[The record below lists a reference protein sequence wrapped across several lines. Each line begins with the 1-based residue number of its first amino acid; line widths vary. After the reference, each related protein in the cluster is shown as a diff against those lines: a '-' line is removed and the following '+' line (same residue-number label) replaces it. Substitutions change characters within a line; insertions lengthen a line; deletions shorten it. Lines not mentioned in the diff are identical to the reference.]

1 MTQFA
6 LLIIGTLIARPLWAQ
21 GDLKVLTGNEAIKLF
36 VYAGKPVHPFCL
48 GFPLGGSSRKEP
60 VELAK
65 CTDSKVVP
73 KSPGEGWL
81 EAEYP
86 RTEGDF
92 FISQPPYVSYGI
104 LAKKGDRFLVAT
116 DSSGGGSGQFSAL
129 LWVRLTDK
137 DISVARD
144 EVGGDRCAGGLSD
157 YVEGGAAVRFSVS
170 TTTAEIVALS
180 GVNLAS
186 TVRDKLRDGYR
197 NCDGTARYS
206 YDLVSEKMELSSLE
220 LSVPES
226 TEPATSGDPQS
237 CFDQLARQYDK
248 NNKLRLTPEELK
260 QFGQAFLSTCG
271 KQ

>member
-21 GDLKVLTGNEAIKLF
+21 GDLKVLTGNEAIHLF

-65 CTDSKVVP
+65 GTDGKVVP
-73 KSPGEGWL
+73 KSPREGWL

-92 FISQPPYVSYGI
+92 FISQPPYV
-104 LAKKGDRFLVAT
+104 
-116 DSSGGGSGQFSAL
+116 
-129 LWVRLTDK
+129 
-137 DISVARD
+137 
-144 EVGGDRCAGGLSD
+144 
-157 YVEGGAAVRFSVS
+157 
-170 TTTAEIVALS
+170 
-180 GVNLAS
+180 LAS

-206 YDLVSEKMELSSLE
+206 YDLVSEEMELSSLE
-220 LSVPES
+220 LSVPEA
-226 TEPATSGDPQS
+226 TEPATSSDPQS
-237 CFDQLARQYDK
+237 CFDQLARRYDK

-260 QFGQAFLSTCG
+260 QSGQAFLSTCG